1 MVVFEFEKENIQEAM
16 ELQAVYKEAICVN
29 VDSLSG
35 DDLIQIIIPVA
46 ILIKSLNPLIIK
58 LIETKKCQIK
68 YDGFELENVPA
79 SKLLDVIEEIKKKK
93 KNNK

>member
-1 MVVFEFEKENIQEAM
+1 MVIFEFERENAQEAM
-16 ELQAVYKEAICVN
+16 ELQAIYKDAICVN

-46 ILIKSLNPLIIK
+46 ILIKSLSPLVIK
-58 LIETKKCQIK
+58 LIETNRCKIK

-79 SKLLDVIEEIKKKK
+79 SKLLDVIEEIKEKRKKK
-93 KNNK
+93 

>member
-1 MVVFEFEKENIQEAM
+1 MVVFEFEKKNAQEAM
-16 ELQAVYKEAICVN
+16 ELQAIYKDAICVN

-46 ILIKSLNPLIIK
+46 ILMRSLSPLIIK
-58 LIETKKCQIK
+58 LIETNKCKIK

-79 SKLLDVIEEIKKKK
+79 SKLLNVIEEIKEKRKKK
-93 KNNK
+93 